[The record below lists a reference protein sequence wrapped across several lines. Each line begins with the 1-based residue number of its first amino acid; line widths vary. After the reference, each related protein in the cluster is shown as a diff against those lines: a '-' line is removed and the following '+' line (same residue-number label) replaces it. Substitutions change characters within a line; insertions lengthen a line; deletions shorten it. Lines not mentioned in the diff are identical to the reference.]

1 MFQGLPHTTDDVC
14 KSSLRKHRLWKRQYW
29 RKGPFPTP
37 EFLASRC
44 RLCIFRAFSWLLDK
58 DIWGDLPS
66 PGAPCDVLLAS
77 EKKGPVTCTP
87 TDLRYHPGAKAR
99 VDALKDPAER
109 RDLPDAA
116 LVRGE
121 AEARPRHILFLEH
134 VVVPHEAFLSLAVR
148 QLGRSGPQLRG
159 LHEHFY
165 ETTTQ
170 IFANL
175 AIVF

>member
-1 MFQGLPHTTDDVC
+1 M
-14 KSSLRKHRLWKRQYW
+14 
-29 RKGPFPTP
+29 
-37 EFLASRC
+37 
-44 RLCIFRAFSWLLDK
+44 
-58 DIWGDLPS
+58 
-66 PGAPCDVLLAS
+66 LLAS

-159 LHEHFY
+159 LHEQTGPRSRGRSTLLGDFLQPARRAAPGHLGI
-165 ETTTQ
+165 TTMPMLVDTVEGD
-170 IFANL
+170 ACG
-175 AIVF
+175 ARVFLMDSSSLIKGDRI